1 MLKNIKG
8 LKYPDEHLVRFFFK
22 EKLNQ
27 STGSVLEL
35 GCGNGNNLTL
45 FAEYNWNVIGID
57 INNKL
62 IDAANSNF
70 QLLNKNNFQFQTDDM
85 VKFIEN
91 YHGEEFDCFLLPSSL
106 YYLSEEKIVELLKL
120 IQDKKILKKR
130 CFVYFRVRLDDDF
143 RLKRAKKIGNKTYK
157 LNFMETGELNCI
169 NTFFKEKEFVNLL
182 KKYFT
187 FFNFKKFRVKFENF
201 QNNSIIDNSDLIVWG
216 RLK

>member
-1 MLKNIKG
+1 MLKNIQG

-27 STGSVLEL
+27 ITGSVLEL
-35 GCGNGNNLTL
+35 GCGNGNNLML
-45 FAEYNWNVIGID
+45 FAEYNWNIMGVD
-57 INNKL
+57 INSKL
-62 IDAANSNF
+62 IDAANFNF
-70 QLLNKNNFQFQTDDM
+70 KHLNKNNFRFKTNDM
-85 VKFIEN
+85 VKFIKKYN
-91 YHGEEFDCFLLPSSL
+91 GEKFDCFLLPSSL
-106 YYLSEEKIVELLKL
+106 YYLSEEQIVELLKL
-120 IQDKKILKKR
+120 IQDKKILKKK
-130 CFVYFRVRLDDDF
+130 CFVYFRVRLDDDY

-157 LNFMETGELNCI
+157 LNFIETGELNCI

-187 FFNFKKFRVKFENF
+187 FFNFKKIKVKFENF